1 MKKKLCRITAL
12 LLAAVLSLGGCG
24 QPGLV
29 KKEQTVHSRQKR
41 QKIKK
46 KISQKVIKKGRRLT
60 ALPMSR
66 QWI

>member
-29 KKEQTVHSRQKR
+29 KKNRQYTADR
-41 QKIKK
+41 RDKK
-46 KISQKVIKKGRRLT
+46 
-60 ALPMSR
+60 
-66 QWI
+66 